1 MEQQVSTLQGLK
13 LITAK
18 RQTAISPAHA
28 RRLKL
33 VGRIEDQ
40 IALAQATIEQRTYTK
55 ERVRNIRNESGV
67 RTSVQI
73 YTRVKPWWWS
83 QENGKWALTIRYGSR
98 VIALS
103 AKSNAIECATLKD
116 IIQALSTVKA
126 AVESGEL
133 DPQISAASDKLRQ
146 GFTG

>member
-1 MEQQVSTLQGLK
+1 
-13 LITAK
+13 
-18 RQTAISPAHA
+18 
-28 RRLKL
+28 
-33 VGRIEDQ
+33 
-40 IALAQATIEQRTYTK
+40 
-55 ERVRNIRNESGV
+55 
-67 RTSVQI
+67 
-73 YTRVKPWWWS
+73 
-83 QENGKWALTIRYGSR
+83 